1 MIAFIK
7 ETEDT
12 VQTPSMRKAR
22 RMVVDTLLES
32 DHASDSTPPLKA
44 WKAWLFML
52 WVMAAVVVYFA
63 CMVGWM

>member
-32 DHASDSTPPLKA
+32 DQAADSARPVKA
-44 WKAWLFML
+44 WRAWLFTV
-52 WVMAAVVVYFA
+52 WVMAVVVVYFA